1 MQTEARSPAQ
11 RLSQAAERLGRYQP
25 LFEVCAD
32 PLGGLW
38 VARVVSGK
46 DEGKNVLVRRVA
58 AVDGIDASL
67 VRETCEYAF
76 VVMEVQHPALLGLTD
91 VVIDKGKLGAISEF
105 LEVDSL
111 ASLLR
116 ASGKPLPVPIAL
128 LVITEMLGALSA
140 VHEFAL
146 AQEDDPPPVHG
157 GLTPFRVLLAPN
169 GLVKLADVELL
180 SPRIFAA
187 ARALDASLSAFASPE
202 HAIDT
207 AVLDARTDVFQ
218 AGVMLWQM
226 LSAKPMPGETPA
238 PRLQDVPAALADVV
252 ERALAPRPEARFDSA
267 TALRDAL
274 ASAASGAIATPE
286 QLGKF
291 VAATL
296 EPSFDRQRKALAPSE
311 SARPA
316 TEPSKPSGVV
326 RPGAR
331 PIGSLGTPGAPPRP
345 SGGPPGDA
353 GKGLT
358 PRPGGFAARLA
369 ERSAKKDGAPDA
381 KPVAPAP
388 TPGAPQVKE
397 AIAPP
402 KPDAKPDEMA
412 AQEPAAAP
420 GGVADAAPADGAAA
434 PQGPSSSR
442 SDTAAKGS
450 DSDRV
455 DEIPPPP
462 RAQINTLDLDDGEM
476 VEEPAP
482 VLVDSGAAEPPSS
495 GGLSDTAAVVPAGDE
510 ARPAL
515 ETEDLEAL
523 TPPRSRKKLYAI
535 VGGVLGLAVVLLVIA
550 LASGGGSRTGEV
562 PATRTGTSAEAP
574 RTGQTPS
581 TAAPT
586 AAETATAAV
595 TASATPAESAAPAET
610 AAASVSA
617 APVATAPAVTAKP
630 VAPVVP
636 GPYPGAKKPKYVPKG
651 I

>member
-11 RLSQAAERLGRYQP
+11 RPSQAAERLGRYQP

-105 LEVDSL
+105 LEVDTL

-128 LVITEMLGALSA
+128 LVSTEVLGALSA

-187 ARALDASLSAFASPE
+187 ARGLDTSLSAFASPE

-226 LSAKPMPGETPA
+226 LAGKPMPGETPA
-238 PRLQDVPAALADVV
+238 PRLQDVPAAIADVV

-267 TALRDAL
+267 MALREAL
-274 ASAASGAIATPE
+274 ASTAAGAIATPE

-296 EPSFDRQRKALAPSE
+296 EASFDRQRKALAPSE

-316 TEPSKPSGVV
+316 AEAPKPSGVV

-331 PIGSLGTPGAPPRP
+331 PVGSIGTAGAPPRQ

-381 KPVAPAP
+381 KPVAPAAP
-388 TPGAPQVKE
+388 PGAPQVKQ

-402 KPDAKPDEMA
+402 KPDAKADEKSE
-412 AQEPAAAP
+412 QEPAAAP
-420 GGVADAAPADGAAA
+420 GVVEEAAPANGAAT
-434 PQGPSSSR
+434 PQEPSASM

-462 RAQINTLDLDDGEM
+462 RAQINTLELDDGEM

-482 VLVDSGAAEPPSS
+482 VLIDGGSAEPPSS
-495 GGLSDTAAVVPAGDE
+495 GGSRDAAAAVPSVGE
-510 ARPAL
+510 TRPAL

-535 VGGVLGLAVVLLVIA
+535 VGGVVGLAAVFLVIA
-550 LASGGGSRTGEV
+550 LASGGGSRSGEI

-574 RTGQTPS
+574 RTGETPS

-595 TASATPAESAAPAET
+595 TASAAPAES

-617 APVATAPAVTAKP
+617 TPVATAPAVTAKP